1 MSDDYTAAGAS
12 RRSEATYGLSADDP
26 IVTGPD
32 AIISCYNLF
41 RPKPSFASG
50 YRFQIPP
57 KDWKKYHVGVSTGS
71 PANRAS
77 YFASVGIPSTDFQ
90 LLQAIN
96 RAQVQCGR
104 RNTKVQPAVGRRN
117 MDRDEQHYL
126 PQTWADYG
134 RIGKYVVFH
143 LRFHTPPIVV
153 DASGARIT
161 CEEQL
166 FVPNRSEYGQPIWR
180 ANMSIIFD
188 QHWTHGVPHVSGRL
202 LQVQF
207 ISPLFN

>member
-1 MSDDYTAAGAS
+1 MSDYTAAGGS
-12 RRSEATYGLSADDP
+12 RRSEATYGLSADNP

-41 RPKPSFASG
+41 RPKPSFGTG
-50 YRFQIPP
+50 YHFQIPSEN
-57 KDWKKYHVGVSTGS
+57 WQKYHVGVSIGK

-96 RAQVQCGR
+96 RAQVQCCR
-104 RNTKVQPAVGRRN
+104 RNTKVQPVIGRRN
-117 MDRDEQHYL
+117 MDRDEHRYL

-134 RIGKYVVFH
+134 RNGKFVVFH
-143 LRFHTPPIVV
+143 LNFSLPPIVV

-161 CEEQL
+161 REDQL
-166 FVPNRSEYGQPIWR
+166 FAPNQPNHNPPIWR
-180 ANMSIIFD
+180 ANMSIIFV
-188 QHWTHGVPHVSGRL
+188 QHWMHGVPYVSGRL
-202 LQVQF
+202 LKVQF
-207 ISPLFN
+207 IEPLFN

>member
-1 MSDDYTAAGAS
+1 MSDYTAAGAS
-12 RRSEATYGLSADDP
+12 HRSEATYGLSVDNP

-32 AIISCYNLF
+32 AIISNFNLF
-41 RPKPSFASG
+41 HLKPSFASG

-71 PANRAS
+71 PANRVS
-77 YFASVGIPSTDFQ
+77 YFASVGIPSTNSH
-90 LLQAIN
+90 LLQVIN

-104 RNTKVQPAVGRRN
+104 RNAKVQPAVGRRN

-134 RIGKYVVFH
+134 RKGKFVVFH
-143 LRFHTPPIVV
+143 LRFAVPPIVV

-161 CEEQL
+161 REDQL
-166 FVPNRSEYGQPIWR
+166 FVPNQPNHNPPIWR
-180 ANMSIIFD
+180 ANMSIIFERN
-188 QHWTHGVPHVSGRL
+188 WTHGVPYVSGRL
-202 LQVQF
+202 LKVQF
-207 ISPLFN
+207 IEPLFN